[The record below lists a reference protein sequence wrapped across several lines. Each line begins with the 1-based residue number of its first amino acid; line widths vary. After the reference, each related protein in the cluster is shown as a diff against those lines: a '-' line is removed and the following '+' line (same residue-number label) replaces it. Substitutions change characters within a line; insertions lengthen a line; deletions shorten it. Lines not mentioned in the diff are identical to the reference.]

1 MLERKPKL
9 ILHPEPTLL
18 DVVIGQSASILELLA
33 SKDESL
39 LVRGN
44 SCKQKKGTNIISCR
58 SRKSNVTK
66 TKVGTKLRQ

>member
-1 MLERKPKL
+1 MLEHKPKL

-44 SCKQKKGTNIISCR
+44 SCKRKKEPTLSAVEVENQ
-58 SRKSNVTK
+58 T
-66 TKVGTKLRQ
+66 